1 MRMLAEWAEEQWDV
15 LATLA
20 AFALALVVSGALGVA
35 YNVVAVGLDCPTIP
49 AAIEAVADRP
59 AAVEPLPLLVPSS

>member
-1 MRMLAEWAEEQWDV
+1 MLAEWAEEQWDV

-35 YNVVAVGLDCPTIP
+35 YNVVAVRLDRPTMP

-59 AAVEPLPLLVPSS
+59 AAVEPSPLLVPSS